1 MFTVYSGGVRRYKK
15 ELKENSDED
24 DLNDLKIIRKLLN
37 NSIEDEINDESDVI
51 EQKNSRFFK
60 EYH

>member
-37 NSIEDEINDESDVI
+37 NSIEDKINDESSVI
-51 EQKNSRFFK
+51 KQKNLRISK
-60 EYH
+60 I

>member
-1 MFTVYSGGVRRYKK
+1 MEKTKEVRRFKK

-24 DLNDLKIIRKLLN
+24 ELNDLKIIRKLLN